1 MSFTIADLLTV
12 FALAKYDFISYEW
25 YNLNNGFLSHG
36 IQDYFGTNFD
46 NFSEG
51 NSQSAIF
58 ERNYR
63 NFCRKHLKLRE
74 INSLFRL
81 ILGRLRSVK
90 PESFDVVKTIISNL
104 TDYNSRELSRS

>member
-1 MSFTIADLLTV
+1 MIFDPNPHMLPL
-12 FALAKYDFISYEW
+12 FFN
-25 YNLNNGFLSHG
+25 NLNNGFLSHG
-36 IQDYFGTNFD
+36 IQDDFGTNFD

-81 ILGRLRSVK
+81 ASEHPGLKAWDCKLGRASTRPNIVLK
-90 PESFDVVKTIISNL
+90 IPGP
-104 TDYNSRELSRS
+104 

>member
-25 YNLNNGFLSHG
+25 YNGFLSHG
-36 IQDYFGTNFD
+36 IQDDFGTNFD

-63 NFCRKHLKLRE
+63 NFCRKRLKLRE

-81 ILGRLRSVK
+81 EGWVI
-90 PESFDVVKTIISNL
+90 DT
-104 TDYNSRELSRS
+104 